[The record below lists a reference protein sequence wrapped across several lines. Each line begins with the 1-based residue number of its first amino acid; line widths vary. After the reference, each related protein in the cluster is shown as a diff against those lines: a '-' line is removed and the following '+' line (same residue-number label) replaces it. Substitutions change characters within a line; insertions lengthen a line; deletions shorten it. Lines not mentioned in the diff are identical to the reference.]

1 MPNSTSPIYV
11 SRYGQHQTL
20 YLFAILFIWSTIAD
34 AQPITL
40 VRGRVTESGT
50 GNPIPF
56 ANVYFH
62 REAGGTITDFDGN
75 FSISTHEY
83 ADSLTVSFVGYSA
96 VTQPVTWGI
105 EQDISFDLH
114 PESIRLD
121 ELIFYAGENPA
132 FNVIRNVI
140 RNKKLND
147 KRSFEAYEYE
157 SYNLIEVMVNHIP
170 EDMNSS
176 RLIHKISSTLDSVY
190 LLRDEG
196 DNPMIPVFISEN
208 LSRYYVKNNPEVTKE
223 EIMKTR
229 ISGLGIEDGS
239 YVAQFLGSSFQEYN
253 FYRNWLDILDK
264 DFVSPIADGWKI
276 YYDFDILDSLAID
289 HDSCYLLN
297 IIPRNEKDLAFNGK
311 MWITKKD
318 FALKQIDVTIGKE
331 ANLNF
336 IHSIRIQQA
345 LEKTVEGPWIP
356 SRTRVT
362 IEVSGSGRKYPGFLV
377 KFNNSSD
384 HWILNHSKPPSF
396 YNSSIE
402 LLAGHREMDHEFWN
416 YRRQDSLSTDD
427 RMTFKLIDTLRNIP
441 AIKRYTGLLKF
452 AVTGYVRTSK
462 IDYGPALYTYAYN
475 DIEGHRFR
483 IGIRTNEYLSEKWYF
498 RTYGAYGLNND
509 RLKYGIYGGYIF
521 DRKPWTELM
530 VGKRYDVDQVGIQSD
545 ELVENYIFLAFTR
558 FGHLSQPYYN
568 DMSAIRFRSEFS
580 RGFTYN
586 IFLKRETF
594 EPLYNFAYFISP
606 GNQGELGHNYIN
618 TAAGLELRY
627 ARDETFVTNGNQR
640 LSLGINRAPAVTMQ
654 FTQGIAGLFGGEFTY
669 RKLVIEL
676 DQKLRLGF
684 LGTSFCRLSA
694 GKVFNAVPYPLLFNH
709 IGNETSFYST
719 GAFSTMNYFEFASD
733 SYISLRY
740 QQFMGG
746 YLLSRLPLISKLKW
760 RLVGNANMLWG
771 RMSNANRD
779 HTPLVDELNLPVE
792 QFGILGETP
801 FIELGYGIENI
812 LKFIRIDAF
821 HRLTYLDNNNVHP
834 FQVKLSFQVIL

>member
-1 MPNSTSPIYV
+1 MHV
-11 SRYGQHQTL
+11 LRKGMHQTL
-20 YLFAILFIWSTIAD
+20 FLYITILLWSTIAD
-34 AQPITL
+34 AQSITL
-40 VRGRVTESGT
+40 VKGSVAESGT

-62 REAGGTITDFDGN
+62 RESGGTITDFDGN
-75 FSISTHEY
+75 YSISTPEDV
-83 ADSLTVSFVGYSA
+83 DSLTVSFVGYK
-96 VTQPVTWGI
+96 PVTRPVTRGI
-105 EQDISFDLH
+105 AQEIRFSLD
-114 PESIRLD
+114 PEVIRLD

-132 FNVIRNVI
+132 FNVIRNAV
-140 RNKKLND
+140 RNKNHND
-147 KRSFEAYEYE
+147 KRSFESYEYE
-157 SYNLIEVMVNHIP
+157 SYNLIEVLVNHIP
-170 EDMNSS
+170 DGLKSS
-176 RLIHKISSTLDSVY
+176 KLIDKIASTLDSVY

-196 DNPMIPVFISEN
+196 GNQVIPVFISEN
-208 LSRYYVKNNPEVTKE
+208 ISRYYVKNNPEVTKE

-253 FYRNWLDILDK
+253 FYRNWIDILDK
-264 DFVSPIADGWKI
+264 DFVSPIADGWRV
-276 YYDFDILDSLAID
+276 YYDFDILDSLIID

-311 MWITKKD
+311 MWITKKE
-318 FALKQIDVTIGKE
+318 FALKQLDVSIGRD

-336 IHSIRIQQA
+336 VHSIRIQQT
-345 LEKTVEGPWIP
+345 LEKTAEGPWMP
-356 SRTRVT
+356 SKTRVT
-362 IEVSGSGRKYPGFLV
+362 IEVSGYGKKFPGFLA

-384 HWILNHSKPPSF
+384 HWVLNHPKPLSF

-402 LLAGHREMDHEFWN
+402 LLAGHREMDYEFWN
-416 YRRQDSLSTDD
+416 HRRQDSLSADD
-427 RMTFKLIDTLRNIP
+427 RMTFELIDTLRKIP
-441 AIKRYTGLLKF
+441 VIKRYTGLAKF

-475 DIEGHRFR
+475 NIEGHRFR
-483 IGIRTNEYLSEKWYF
+483 IGFRTNEYLSEKWYF
-498 RTYGAYGLNND
+498 RTYGAYGLNNEQ
-509 RLKYGIYGGYIF
+509 LKYGIFGGYIF

-530 VGKRYDVDQVGIQSD
+530 AGKRYDVDQVGIQSD

-558 FGHLSQPYYN
+558 FGHLSQPYYS
-568 DMSAIRFRSEFS
+568 DLYAIKFRSEFS

-586 IFLKRETF
+586 IFLNRETF
-594 EPLYNFAYFISP
+594 EPLYNFAYFISS
-606 GNQGELGHNYIN
+606 GNQGEQAHNYIN
-618 TAAGLELRY
+618 TNAGVEIRY

-640 LSLGINRAPAVTMQ
+640 LSLGINRAPAVSIQ
-654 FTQGIAGLFGGEFTY
+654 FTHGITGLFDGEFNY
-669 RKLVIEL
+669 RKLVIDF

-684 LGTSFCRLSA
+684 LGTSFFRLSA
-694 GKVFNAVPYPLLFNH
+694 GKVFDTVPYPLLFNH

-733 SYISLRY
+733 RFLSLRY

-746 YLLSRLPLISKLKW
+746 YLLSRLPLLNKLKW

-771 RMSNANRD
+771 RMSNENRD
-779 HTPLVDELNLPVE
+779 HTPLIDELNMPVE

-834 FQVKLSFQVIL
+834 FQVKVSFQVIL